1 MKDQIQ
7 LINDAINKTKENLKE
22 SSFNFI
28 FWGLL
33 IAILTI
39 ISYLINANG
48 YLKGYEEIGSA
59 ISIILSVLF
68 FINYFRYKKGL

>member
-1 MKDQIQ
+1 MYKF
-7 LINDAINKTKENLKE
+7 LKKY
-22 SSFNFI
+22 
-28 FWGLL
+28 WLL

-48 YLKGYEEIGSA
+48 YLKGYEELGSA

>member
-1 MKDQIQ
+1 MYKF
-7 LINDAINKTKENLKE
+7 LKKY
-22 SSFNFI
+22 
-28 FWGLL
+28 WLL

-39 ISYLINANG
+39 ISYLITANG